1 MIEELTY
8 VCCRHAFD
16 YWADHEKKCIGF
28 EPSTKGI
35 IKLEFFWNSF
45 IGKEERFDGGKGF
58 ERLCDIGGILLIG
71 MISMEDGD
79 DKNSLIILVSKGDF
93 DGANFSFD
101 EVDIC
106 DA

>member
-1 MIEELTY
+1 M
-8 VCCRHAFD
+8 
-16 YWADHEKKCIGF
+16 
-28 EPSTKGI
+28 
-35 IKLEFFWNSF
+35 
-45 IGKEERFDGGKGF
+45 
-58 ERLCDIGGILLIG
+58 IG

-79 DKNSLIILVSKGDF
+79 DKNSLIILVSKGNF